1 MAVIPVQLPELIKQL
16 NSENTKLEWP
26 CRRQT
31 AQGVQYGRVTAV
43 HVDTA
48 PNGLLHHFIMGFEF
62 FRESGDAQL
71 NEKQQLTQYY
81 EQLKQSIIENSSY
94 VDALLDAAQAVYSV
108 DLTNDRLE
116 KSFYRTGQ
124 CEFDIEEV
132 LPCSYQEY
140 CRKHSKFVTE
150 DTLENYR
157 IVDSAAKLLQRFGA
171 GARRARLHR
180 LRQPAACL

>member
-1 MAVIPVQLPELIKQL
+1 
-16 NSENTKLEWP
+16 
-26 CRRQT
+26 
-31 AQGVQYGRVTAV
+31 
-43 HVDTA
+43 
-48 PNGLLHHFIMGFEF
+48 MGFEF

-124 CEFDIEEV
+124 REFDIEEV

-157 IVDSAAKLLQRFGA
+157 IVDSAAK
-171 GARRARLHR
+171 RLTK
-180 LRQPAACL
+180 AATYANLVNS